1 MALRK
6 RVEVLFEP
14 EKFSYLEQLARREH
28 TSVGKLIREA
38 VTKVYLEAAIDKRR
52 KAARWL
58 TEQEIDFGADWEQI
72 KAYLEEKRT
81 KQVMGTVDQDILQ

>member
-38 VTKVYLEAAIDKRR
+38 VTKVYLEADLDER
-52 KAARWL
+52 KAAVRWL
-58 TEQEIDFGADWEQI
+58 TEQQFDFAGDWEQL
-72 KAYLEEKRT
+72 KEELHEERL
-81 KQVMGTVDQDILQ
+81 KQITDTVDQSALP

>member
-14 EKFSYLEQLARREH
+14 EKFSYLEQLARRVH

-81 KQVMGTVDQDILQ
+81 KQVMGTVDEAILQ

>member
-38 VTKVYLEAAIDKRR
+38 VTKVYLEAGLEEREA
-52 KAARWL
+52 AARWL
-58 TEQEIDFGADWEQI
+58 TTQEFDFGGDWDQLKEELDEERLKQI
-72 KAYLEEKRT
+72 TDA
-81 KQVMGTVDQDILQ
+81 VDQSALP

>member
-38 VTKVYLEAAIDKRR
+38 VTKVYLEADIDKRR

-58 TEQEIDFGADWEQI
+58 TEQEIDFDADWEQI
-72 KAYLEEKRT
+72 KAEVEEERT
-81 KQVMGTVDQDILQ
+81 KQVMDTVDEDVLQ

>member
-14 EKFSYLEQLARREH
+14 EKFSYLEQLARRVH

-81 KQVMGTVDQDILQ
+81 KQVMGMVDQDILQ

>member
-14 EKFSYLEQLARREH
+14 EKFAYLEQLARREH
-28 TSVGKLIREA
+28 TSVGNLIREA
-38 VTKVYLEAAIDKRR
+38 VTKAYLDSDTDKRR

-58 TEQEIDFGADWEQI
+58 TGLEFDFGADWDQI
-72 KAYLEEKRT
+72 KAELEEEHT
-81 KQVMGTVDQDILQ
+81 KQVMNTVDDDVLQ